1 MVAAARCAS
10 WPYAVMQLRSVGPA
24 NGKRAADGDGLAT
37 AAEKKPRTE
46 PGADA
51 APPAAAAP
59 AAGGKKRGRPA
70 GGAAPAQPKPAKP
83 AKGAKA
89 AAPAA
94 AAAAAAAPA
103 EPAAQVGS
111 GRQAAQRAVSYRDAG
126 VRHASAD
133 ELVAVK
139 EVPSADSE
147 AAALELL
154 GGARACR
161 RAHSSTTI
169 GSGDSGCQVP
179 PLVVPSQQLRPWS
192 GAVRVPARPSPN
204 TAVHHQACGPQA
216 RTPRSGPQ
224 LQGVAAQADG
234 PGRAR
239 RARQHA
245 AARAPGLWRR
255 RALLLRRA
263 CGG

>member
-1 MVAAARCAS
+1 MVATARCAS
-10 WPYAVMQLRSVGPA
+10 WLCTVTQLRSVGLA
-24 NGKRAADGDGLAT
+24 NGKRAADGDDLAT

-51 APPAAAAP
+51 APPAAAVP
-59 AAGGKKRGRPA
+59 AAGAKKRGRPA
-70 GGAAPAQPKPAKP
+70 GGAAAPAQPKPAKP

-94 AAAAAAAPA
+94 AAAAKAAPA
-103 EPAAQVGS
+103 ERAAQVGS

-161 RAHSSTTI
+161 RAHASTTI
-169 GSGDSGCQVP
+169 RPGD
-179 PLVVPSQQLRPWS
+179 S
-192 GAVRVPARPSPN
+192 GAVR
-204 TAVHHQACGPQA
+204 C
-216 RTPRSGPQ
+216 
-224 LQGVAAQADG
+224 
-234 PGRAR
+234 R
-239 RARQHA
+239 R
-245 AARAPGLWRR
+245 
-255 RALLLRRA
+255 
-263 CGG
+263 